1 MRDVTIFVCG
11 HVLLNKF
18 SKADEIEMQNLD

>member
-1 MRDVTIFVCG
+1 MKDMTIYVCG
-11 HVLLNKF
+11 HVLVNKF